1 MSVKDQALKD
11 QGVNPRTGE
20 PYLRLKHGYK
30 MDKDKSSS
38 AAAGLARAAAAP
50 AAAPAE
56 AAARDKEITSLKEQV
71 KKLEQQVVLLTENQQ
86 LAVKNAELAAKSTME
101 AQMHARYIQGL
112 RDGAKLQSGQGLPS
126 PGPPSSAH

>member
-1 MSVKDQALKD
+1 MSAKDLALKE
-11 QGVNPRTGE
+11 QGINPRTKE
-20 PYLRLKHGYK
+20 PYVRLKHGYRA
-30 MDKDKSSS
+30 DEDKSGS
-38 AAAGLARAAAAP
+38 AAAVLARAA

-56 AAARDKEITSLKEQV
+56 AAARDEEITSLKEQV
-71 KKLEQQVVLLTENQQ
+71 KKLEQQVLLLTENQQ
-86 LAVKNAELAAKSTME
+86 LAVKNAELSAKSTME